1 MRERILPSHAALAVL
16 CLGQLMCILD
26 ISIVNIAIP
35 SIQRELA
42 LAPST
47 LQWVVTAYV
56 LAYGG
61 LLLVGGRLA
70 DYFGRR
76 KMLVLGLACFTL
88 SSAAG
93 GMAPNAAMLL
103 AARAGQG
110 VGGAIITPTVMSFV
124 AGLYREG
131 AERNWALGVL
141 GAVTGAG
148 FALGLVLGGLLTSTV
163 GWRWVFFINVPI
175 GLFVILGASWLR
187 RETAR
192 DTRPVNIPGALLA
205 TAALTTL
212 TYTLAVTDR
221 YPLLSV
227 QIVAG
232 LAAAGVLAALLIA
245 TERRAPT
252 PLIPAELFSH
262 PPLLRAMV
270 GAAVF
275 GAITGPSTLFLT
287 IYLQDISGWDAF
299 TTGLAF
305 LPQEAAVFLAAT
317 SAGRLT
323 TRYGTRNV
331 LAAGMVAFAV
341 GSLLLT
347 QIPAEGGYLQAV
359 LPGLLFIGLG
369 IGTVSVAGS
378 IAATEG
384 VASLQHGIATGM
396 WNTGNQVGTALGIAA
411 LSAVASARTTAFQ
424 TMRQGSEAAAVVAGY
439 RAAYAVALV
448 FAVLGILGV
457 LTIGRLV
464 TSRGRSVVTR

>member
-1 MRERILPSHAALAVL
+1 M
-16 CLGQLMCILD
+16 
-26 ISIVNIAIP
+26 
-35 SIQRELA
+35 
-42 LAPST
+42 
-47 LQWVVTAYV
+47 
-56 LAYGG
+56 
-61 LLLVGGRLA
+61 
-70 DYFGRR
+70 
-76 KMLVLGLACFTL
+76 
-88 SSAAG
+88 
-93 GMAPNAAMLL
+93 
-103 AARAGQG
+103 
-110 VGGAIITPTVMSFV
+110 
-124 AGLYREG
+124 
-131 AERNWALGVL
+131 
-141 GAVTGAG
+141 
-148 FALGLVLGGLLTSTV
+148 
-163 GWRWVFFINVPI
+163 
-175 GLFVILGASWLR
+175 
-187 RETAR
+187 
-192 DTRPVNIPGALLA
+192 
-205 TAALTTL
+205 
-212 TYTLAVTDR
+212 
-221 YPLLSV
+221 
-227 QIVAG
+227 
-232 LAAAGVLAALLIA
+232 
-245 TERRAPT
+245 
-252 PLIPAELFSH
+252 
-262 PPLLRAMV
+262 
-270 GAAVF
+270 F

-424 TMRQGSEAAAVVAGY
+424 TMRQGSEAAAIVAGY

-457 LTIGRLV
+457 LTVGRLV
-464 TSRGRSVVTR
+464 TSRGRAVVTR

>member
-1 MRERILPSHAALAVL
+1 MRERILPSHAPLAVL

-252 PLIPAELFSH
+252 PFIPAELFSH

-287 IYLQDISGWDAF
+287 IYLQDISGWDVHD
-299 TTGLAF
+299 GLAF
-305 LPQEAAVFLAAT
+305 LPQEAAVFGGDLGRTADDPLRHTKRLGGRHGGLCRRLVAAH
-317 SAGRLT
+317 A
-323 TRYGTRNV
+323 
-331 LAAGMVAFAV
+331 
-341 GSLLLT
+341 
-347 QIPAEGGYLQAV
+347 IPAEGGYLQAV
-359 LPGLLFIGLG
+359 AGPSVIGLG

-378 IAATEG
+378 IAATEE
-384 VASLQHGIATGM
+384 SLRCSTALRGM

-424 TMRQGSEAAAVVAGY
+424 TMRQGSEAAAIVAGY
-439 RAAYAVALV
+439 RAAHAVALV

-457 LTIGRLV
+457 LTVGGL
-464 TSRGRSVVTR
+464 